1 MQLNYWDKIE
11 HIARRTL
18 PANAEVS
25 TGSNQ
30 RYCELSLV
38 IASVFE
44 ILNVGQ
50 EIEHDKSK

>member
-1 MQLNYWDKIE
+1 MQFNYWDKTE
-11 HIARRTL
+11 HIARRRL

-30 RYCELSLV
+30 RYCELCLV

-50 EIEHDKSK
+50 EIEQDKSR